1 MADEKVVK
9 YDVDG
14 YDAVTGALMELINQ
28 YPGVKDGDE
37 ITFSVLEEDSGK
49 AMFPVSGAII
59 ESEKRTITGK
69 VTEVCL
75 YPFYVIYRAA
85 GLSEDRKAAVKEW
98 LDNLGKWL
106 ERKEVFLDGETFK
119 LNQYPRLTGSRTF
132 LSISRQTPAYL
143 DTVNENKS
151 ENWAIHITAR
161 YQNEYKRN
169 Q

>member
-14 YDAVTGALMELINQ
+14 YDAITTALMELLNQ
-28 YPGVKDGDE
+28 YPGLADGDE
-37 ITFSVLEEDSGK
+37 IAFSALDEDSGK

-59 ESEKRTITGK
+59 ESEKKTITGK

-85 GLSEDRKAAVKEW
+85 GLSEGRKAAVKEW

-106 ERKEVFLDGETFK
+106 ERKEISVNGETFK
-119 LNQYPRLTGSRTF
+119 LSEYPRLTGSRTF

>member
-1 MADEKVVK
+1 MANEKAVK

-14 YDAVTGALMELINQ
+14 YESVTAALLELLNK
-28 YPGVKDGDE
+28 YPGLKEDDE
-37 ITFSVLEEDSGK
+37 ISFSALDENSGI
-49 AMFPVSGAII
+49 AMYSVQGAMI
-59 ESEKRTITGK
+59 ESEKKTITGK

-85 GLSEDRKAAVKEW
+85 GLSEGRKAAVKEW

-106 ERKEVFLDGETFK
+106 ERKEITVNGETFK
-119 LNQYPRLTGSRTF
+119 LSEYPRLTGSRTF

-151 ENWAIHITAR
+151 ENWAIYITAR